1 MSRIRVYEL
10 AKQLNIKSKSL
21 IAELKEL
28 DIEVVNHMSTLDS
41 KQANM
46 VLELL
51 TTDENIKTNNQ
62 QKDNNENS
70 KEEKKISKKEQNN
83 KKSEQSSSGK
93 GKSTQHSFKMDANQS
108 NENHNIKEIVLPP
121 TIQVGELAD
130 KISKSSSEV
139 IKKLMLL
146 GVMSTINEEI
156 DYDTASVIVEEFG
169 YVAGEKPEEN
179 IVQELM
185 EDDEEDAP
193 EDLEKR
199 PPVITVMGHVDHG
212 KTSLLDAIRNA
223 KVIEKEAGGITQHIG
238 AYTVNVNGEKI
249 SFLDTPGH
257 EAFTAMRSRGASIT
271 DIAILVVAAD
281 DGVMPQ
287 TIEAINHAKAAE
299 VPIIVAINKIDKP
312 TASPD
317 RIKQELTEYGLIP
330 EEWGGD
336 TICVSVSAHTHEGLD
351 NLLEMILL
359 VAEMQELKANPKRLA
374 KGSVIEAQLDK
385 GRGPVATL
393 LVQTG
398 SIHVGDSITAGTAY
412 GKVRAMINDK
422 GKRVKKAGPS
432 TPVEILGLSEVPT
445 AGDVFY
451 VVKDDKIARTI
462 AEKKK
467 EEIREEQLNRT
478 QKLSL
483 DDLFSKIQEGEIK
496 EINVIIK
503 ADVQGSIE
511 ALKQSLERL
520 SDDEVKIKTIHSG
533 VGAISESDVTLAL
546 ASNTIIIGFN
556 VRPDQNAQA
565 LAEKENVD
573 IRLYRVIY
581 DAIED
586 MQDAMRGMLDPEY
599 KEIVKGRARVRQT
612 FKVPSIGTIAGCYI
626 TDGKINRNN
635 EVRIIRDGIVIHE
648 GSISSLKRFK
658 DDAKEVAAGY
668 ECGIGIERYNDIK
681 EEDIIEAFDMEEIPR

>member
-1 MSRIRVYEL
+1 MSKIRVYEL
-10 AKQLNIKSKSL
+10 AKQLNMKSKSL
-21 IAELKEL
+21 ISELKDL

-41 KQANM
+41 EQADL
-46 VLELL
+46 VLKLL
-51 TTDENIKTNNQ
+51 TTDEDKKENNQ
-62 QKDNNENS
+62 EKNNEKHN
-70 KEEKKISKKEQNN
+70 KEEKKITEKKQDNKKPSNKKENSIQYSFEIEKNESNN
-83 KKSEQSSSGK
+83 
-93 GKSTQHSFKMDANQS
+93 NQD
-108 NENHNIKEIVLPP
+108 IKEIVLPS
-121 TIQVGELAD
+121 TIQVGELAN
-130 KISKSSSEV
+130 KISKSSSEI

-146 GVMSTINEEI
+146 GVMATINQEI
-156 DYDTASVIVEEFG
+156 DYDTASMIVEEFG
-169 YVAGEKPEEN
+169 YIASEKPEKN
-179 IVQELM
+179 IEKELII
-185 EDDEEDAP
+185 EDDEDAP

-212 KTSLLDAIRNA
+212 KTSLLDAIRHS
-223 KVIEKEAGGITQHIG
+223 KVTEKEAGGITQHIG

-312 TASPD
+312 DASPD
-317 RIKQELTEYGLIP
+317 RIKQELTEYGLVP

-359 VAEMQELKANPKRLA
+359 VAEMQELKANPKRPA
-374 KGSVIEAQLDK
+374 KGSVIEAELDK
-385 GRGPVATL
+385 GRGSVATL

-398 SIHVGDSITAGTAY
+398 SIHIGDSIVAGTAH

-432 TPVEILGLSEVPT
+432 TPVEILGLSKVPT

-451 VVKDDKIARTI
+451 VVKDDKLARTI

-467 EEIREEQLNRT
+467 EEIREEQLNQT

-483 DDLFSKIQEGEIK
+483 DDLFSKIQEGEVK
-496 EINVIIK
+496 EINIIIK

-520 SDDEVKIKTIHSG
+520 SNDEVRIKTIHSG
-533 VGAISESDVTLAL
+533 VGAISESDVMLAL

-556 VRPDQNAQA
+556 VRPDQNAKN
-565 LAEKENVD
+565 LAERENVD

-581 DAIED
+581 NAIED
-586 MQDAMRGMLDPEY
+586 MQDAMKGMLDPEY
-599 KEIVKGRARVRQT
+599 KEVVKGRAQVRQT
-612 FKVPSIGTIAGCYI
+612 FKVPNVGTIAGSYV

-648 GSISSLKRFK
+648 GNISSLKRFK
-658 DDAKEVAAGY
+658 DDAKEVSTGY
-668 ECGIGIERYNDIK
+668 ECGIGIEKYNDIK
-681 EEDIIEAFDMEEIPR
+681 EGDIIEAFEMEEIPR